1 MREERE
7 RGGEGRREEERGG
20 EGRRGE
26 GVEEER
32 KTAEEEEG
40 KRKGGPRGRGGRWRR
55 GGDTTPVT
63 LHYILLFHR
72 FLRSAIFLSR
82 EWNLLRYVGR
92 DVPTC
97 VPHVAYP
104 CGYLSCSQSYGSFPS
119 EMSVLEVEDEL
130 EWNPSVPAFSS
141 MPLSIYDDGA
151 ILYYK

>member
-1 MREERE
+1 MREKRK
-7 RGGEGRREEERGG
+7 RGGEGREWRKRERLPKRKMEKGKEGQGGEVGDGGG
-20 EGRRGE
+20 EGD
-26 GVEEER
+26 
-32 KTAEEEEG
+32 TA
-40 KRKGGPRGRGGRWRR
+40 
-55 GGDTTPVT
+55 PVT

-97 VPHVAYP
+97 VPHVAYL

-130 EWNPSVPAFSS
+130 EWNPSVPAVSS

>member
-7 RGGEGRREEERGG
+7 GERGG
-20 EGRRGE
+20 GGGREKDCRRGRWKKGRRAKGERWEMEEGRGHCTCY
-26 GVEEER
+26 
-32 KTAEEEEG
+32 TA
-40 KRKGGPRGRGGRWRR
+40 
-55 GGDTTPVT
+55 
-63 LHYILLFHR
+63 LFRR

-92 DVPTC
+92 DVPTPTC

-130 EWNPSVPAFSS
+130 EWNPSVPAVTSI
-141 MPLSIYDDGA
+141 PLSIYDDGA